1 MANPAISLHR
11 VFLTSAGA
19 LLRFLQCQ
27 LDSFALISESV
38 ALAFK
43 LDALDARV
51 DRDASAGRIL
61 LVGELSDG

>member
-38 ALAFK
+38 ALACK
-43 LDALDARV
+43 LDNALDARV
-51 DRDASAGRIL
+51 DETRPQGASYL
-61 LVGELSDG
+61 